1 MTNYNH
7 VILRRLLS
15 RRLAGY
21 GDGQPLLYVVRSSLG
36 SGWPIL
42 GVWGAGATTVMEDRG
57 LNELRRNRPAARGSA
72 GDDGLT
78 IVELMIALFVV
89 MIVFAGLAATMVAS
103 FSSIRNTEARVRAV
117 ALANELVEEMA
128 SAPWAQLGMELAADP
143 NDDPNDFEGEVPV
156 LLDASANPILP
167 SETTFPQTFPKDGHA
182 YRVERWVTWAEEDGE
197 PELLKRIVAIVEWD
211 VGGQTTSVRSDTLRA
226 PDPLDTFDLEV
237 SVTATSDYPE
247 PESTAM
253 NLRPKDHGE
262 HPLKNAR
269 SFDVTAT
276 LGIVE
281 STVVLRFPNRDGD
294 VQTIV
299 GPSADEGE
307 SERTWTIPVHTYEFR
322 HGATAFTVYATGPD
336 GQLASSTATMRFY
349 QPLEIQEPEVRQDGD
364 AVSVVTVD
372 ADGVPCEPVTVEVD
386 VEGMTP
392 GEAAEDPED
401 PSRGGLR
408 LISPDG
414 DVTIDEEMFGDLG
427 PEEFGGRFIAGVDG
441 FTLVNIPSELPGIYP
456 DSFEVEIVADRL
468 DDDYNDTFR
477 DDDALDFTINV
488 EVVLTCTL

>member
-1 MTNYNH
+1 MSWQSR
-7 VILRRLLS
+7 RRLTDTLGWS
-15 RRLAGY
+15 LKPAAGLA
-21 GDGQPLLYVVRSSLG
+21 DTVR
-36 SGWPIL
+36 
-42 GVWGAGATTVMEDRG
+42 VGAGATTVMEDRV
-57 LNELRRNRPAARGSA
+57 LDEVRRNRPAVRGSA

-78 IVELMIALFVV
+78 IVELLIALFVV

-128 SAPWAQLGMELAADP
+128 SAPWAQLGMELAADSV
-143 NDDPNDFEGEVPV
+143 DDPNDFEGEVPV
-156 LLDASANPILP
+156 LLDASSNPLLP
-167 SETTFPQTFPKDGHA
+167 SASTLPQTIVRDGHA

-211 VGGQTTSVRSDTLRA
+211 VGSDTMSVRSDTLRA
-226 PDPLDTFDLEV
+226 PDPLDAFDLEV
-237 SVTATSDYPE
+237 SVTATSDYPVAG
-247 PESTAM
+247 STAM
-253 NLRPKDHGE
+253 DLRPKDHGE
-262 HPLKNAR
+262 YPLHNAR

-294 VQTIV
+294 LQTIV

-307 SERTWTIPVHTYEFR
+307 SERTWTIPVNSHRFR
-322 HGATAFTVYATGPD
+322 HGPTAFTVYATGPD

-349 QPLEIQEPEVRQDGD
+349 QPLEIQEPEVRQHGD
-364 AVSVVTVD
+364 PVSVVTVD
-372 ADGVPCEPVTVEVD
+372 TTGEPCGPVTVEVD

-392 GEAAEDPED
+392 GEATEDPAN

-414 DVTIDEEMFGDLG
+414 DVTIDEEMFGALG
-427 PEEFGGRFIAGVDG
+427 SEEFGGRFIAGVDG
-441 FTLVNIPSELPGIYP
+441 FTLVSTPSELPGIYP
-456 DSFEVEIVADRL
+456 DSFAVEIEADRL
-468 DDDYNDTFR
+468 DDVYNDTFQ
-477 DDDALDFTINV
+477 DDDTLGFTINL
-488 EVVLTCTL
+488 EVVLTCP